1 MVSAEGIVRLME
13 AAQDLR
19 WLLSRGYPKEAS
31 LTLVGNRFELDKE
44 LREVLKR
51 AVLPPQVAQKRKGK
65 VLDPKALNGK
75 KVAIDGHNILI
86 TLQTA
91 LKGGFVF
98 FCDDGFLR
106 DTAGVS
112 RSFVFNGECERA
124 LDLVLETLA
133 ELKPNEVMFFLDA
146 PLSKSREL
154 AQKINLLFGP
164 YGIRGKSEVLSVPEK
179 ALCQFEGV
187 ICTADGHLL
196 DLAQKTFD
204 LAGYIVKAK
213 LRWSI
218 LSFET

>member
-1 MVSAEGIVRLME
+1 MVHVEGIVKLME

-31 LTLVGNRFELDKE
+31 LSLVGNKFGLEKK

-51 AVLPPQVAQKRKGK
+51 AILPPQVAQKRRE
-65 VLDPKALNGK
+65 KALAPNALKGQ
-75 KVAIDGHNILI
+75 KVAVDGHNVLI

-106 DTAGVS
+106 DISGVS
-112 RSFVFNGECERA
+112 RSFVPDGECTRA

-133 ELKPNEVMFFLDA
+133 ELQPEEVMFFLDA

-154 AQKINLLFGP
+154 AQNINLLFGP
-164 YGIRGKSEVLSVPEK
+164 YGIKGRAEVLSFPER

-196 DLAQKTFD
+196 DLAERAFD
-204 LAGYIVKAK
+204 LAGHIVRAK
-213 LRWSI
+213 LKCSV
-218 LSFET
+218 LSFES

>member
-51 AVLPPQVAQKRKGK
+51 AILPPQVAQKRKQK
-65 VLDPKALNGK
+65 VLNPRDLRGE
-75 KVAIDGHNILI
+75 KVAVDGHNVLI

-91 LKGGFVF
+91 LRGGFVF

-106 DTAGVS
+106 DIAGVS

-133 ELKPNEVMFFLDA
+133 ELKPQEVMFFLDA

-164 YGIRGKSEVLSVPEK
+164 YGIRGRSEVLSVPEK
-179 ALCQFEGV
+179 VLCQFEGV

-196 DLAQKTFD
+196 DLAEKVFD
-204 LAGYIVKAK
+204 LVGHIVRTRLK
-213 LRWSI
+213 WNVM
-218 LSFET
+218 SFET

>member
-1 MVSAEGIVRLME
+1 MVFAEGIVRLME

-44 LREVLKR
+44 MREVLKR
-51 AVLPPQVAQKRKGK
+51 AVLPPQVAQKRKQK
-65 VLDPKALNGK
+65 ALDPRSLKEE
-75 KVAIDGHNILI
+75 KVAVDGHNVLI

-106 DTAGVS
+106 DIAGVS

-133 ELKPNEVMFFLDA
+133 ELKPKEVLFFLDA

-154 AQKINLLFGP
+154 ANKINLLFGP
-164 YGIRGKSEVLSVPEK
+164 YGIKGRSEVLSVPEK

-196 DLAQKTFD
+196 DLVEKAFD
-204 LAGYIVKAK
+204 LAGHIVKAK
-213 LRWSI
+213 LRCSV
-218 LSFET
+218 LSFVT